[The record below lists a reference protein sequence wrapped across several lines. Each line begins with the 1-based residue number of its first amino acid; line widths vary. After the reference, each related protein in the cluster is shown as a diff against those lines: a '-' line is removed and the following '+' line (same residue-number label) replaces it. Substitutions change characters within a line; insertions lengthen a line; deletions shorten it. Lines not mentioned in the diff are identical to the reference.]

1 MAEHPGFGVLL
12 DRLVAR
18 RGLGIRAL
26 AEEAAVPEA
35 ELRPVFDGAA
45 PSPALLHRLAP
56 VLALRVPDLFVIAG
70 LEPPPEC
77 APLDAL
83 AGGRVPWIAMRSREL
98 SPERR
103 SELLAFARALPQET
117 RTRPETTQ
125 GRRTPP
131 EYERYAPGFGAMLVR
146 MLAHRNLTW
155 AGAAKALYA
164 VSGPYLS
171 AATVGQVGRGRKE
184 LTPELLVA
192 FGNALGVA
200 AADLAA
206 LTGIDLPDGPPPHDP
221 AVADAAELIWEA
233 RRLRCDQVAEVRAR
247 LEALLEA

>member
-12 DRLVAR
+12 ARLAAR

-26 AEEAAVPEA
+26 AEEAAVSEA

-56 VLALRVPDLFVIAG
+56 VLAQRVPDLFVLAG
-70 LEPPPEC
+70 LEPPPEW
-77 APLDAL
+77 APLDPM

-103 SELLAFARALPQET
+103 GELLAFARALPQET
-117 RTRPETTQ
+117 RTRPERTQ

-131 EYERYAPGFGAMLVR
+131 ERYAPDFGAMLVR

-164 VSGPYLS
+164 VSGTYLS

-192 FGNALGVA
+192 FANALGVA